1 MKLSELCVG
10 QAAEVLSVQLP
21 PALCERLRM
30 LNVRPGARVR
40 ALRRAP
46 FGGGLLLD
54 AAGVRLA
61 LRDSLAAVAS
71 DSREF
76 GIMYKP
82 MAQGNAQ
89 GCCFG
94 ARLRELARI
103 SHLPLGQLL

>member
-1 MKLSELCVG
+1 MHSSMKLSELCVG

-61 LRDSLAAVAS
+61 LRDSLAARVEV
-71 DSREF
+71 RPE
-76 GIMYKP
+76 G
-82 MAQGNAQ
+82 G
-89 GCCFG
+89 GTCG
-94 ARLRELARI
+94 
-103 SHLPLGQLL
+103 